1 MTSQPP
7 HHLPPRQLPPAA
19 AALAWLQTAR
29 PEHAARPEHKAHPE
43 HTAVLLVRHGHV
55 QNPQGLR
62 YGRLPEFHLSAQGR
76 AQAQA
81 LAEALAPLQ
90 PHARLLLASPLE
102 RAQETAAPLAQA
114 LGLTPALDDRL
125 IEAWSALDGQPRRAW
140 LDPRHWPLLLRPLK
154 PAWAEPFDAVAQ
166 RTLAAVR
173 HAEQQAR
180 GGMAVLVSHQSPIW
194 LAGLAAELDL
204 LGPQQAWKRR
214 LPPWLRQPL
223 RCATGSATLL
233 LFGQGRLVQARPA
246 WRPAVLAISAA
257 AAAQA
262 VAESPAVSGG
272 TP

>member
-1 MTSQPP
+1 MTSQSP
-7 HHLPPRQLPPAA
+7 HHLPPRQWTPAA
-19 AALAWLQTAR
+19 AIQAWLHAGR
-29 PEHAARPEHKAHPE
+29 PD
-43 HTAVLLVRHGHV
+43 HTAVLLVRHGQV
-55 QNPQGLR
+55 KNPQGLR
-62 YGRLPEFHLSAQGR
+62 YGRLPEFHLSAQGQ

-90 PHARLLLASPLE
+90 PHARLVLASPLE

-140 LDPRHWPLLLRPLK
+140 LDPRHWPLLLRPLR

-166 RTLAAVR
+166 RALAAV
-173 HAEQQAR
+173 HCAEQQAR
-180 GGMAVLVSHQSPIW
+180 GGLAVLVSHQSPIW
-194 LAGLAAELDL
+194 LAGLAAQIDL
-204 LGPQQAWKRR
+204 LGPHQAWKRR

-233 LFGQGRLVQARPA
+233 LFRQGRLAQARPA
-246 WRPAVLAISAA
+246 WRPAVLGISAA
-257 AAAQA
+257 AATPTLAG
-262 VAESPAVSGG
+262 SPAASGG

>member
-1 MTSQPP
+1 MTSQLPQAT
-7 HHLPPRQLPPAA
+7 LPPRHLAPAA
-19 AALAWLQTAR
+19 AALAWLQA
-29 PEHAARPEHKAHPE
+29 AHPD

-62 YGRLPEFHLSAQGR
+62 YGRLPEFHLSAQGQ
-76 AQAQA
+76 AQARA

-90 PHARLLLASPLE
+90 PHARLVIASPLE
-102 RAQETAAPLAQA
+102 RAQETAAPLAQV
-114 LGLTPALDDRL
+114 LGLATALDDRL

-140 LDPRHWPLLLRPLK
+140 LDPRHWPLLLSPLR

-180 GGMAVLVSHQSPIW
+180 GGLAVLVSHQSPIW
-194 LAGLAAELDL
+194 LAGLAAEVDL
-204 LGPQQAWKRR
+204 LGPHQAWKSR

-233 LFGQGRLVQARPA
+233 LFGQGRLVQLRPA
-246 WRPAVLAISAA
+246 WRPAGLGVRPVSG
-257 AAAQA
+257 AQPA
-262 VAESPAVSGG
+262 SGSPANWGG
-272 TP
+272 TR